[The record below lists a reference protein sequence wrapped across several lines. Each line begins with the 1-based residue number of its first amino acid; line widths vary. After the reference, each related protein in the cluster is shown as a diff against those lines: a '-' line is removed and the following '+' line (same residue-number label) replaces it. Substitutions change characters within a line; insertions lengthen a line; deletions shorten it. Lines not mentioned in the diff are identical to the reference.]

1 MAKTKQLK
9 PGEQLELDG
18 VVPDSGVIDR
28 IAAHQLIAV
37 PHWVE
42 TRESCL
48 VGVYST
54 RMKKADGEATIEQYQ
69 TTNDVSLAGPVPP
82 AVPWQEYAPF
92 DEVAELL
99 VADSEDVKSVPVER
113 SVLTGFIGLH
123 ARKAA
128 SIETFARRFGM
139 LHTYT
144 EGFVSKNGLMGTST
158 WRKHYLTLPEHIR
171 KEDKDNAIDV
181 FEPIIYWQAFSKF
194 AFLTLRLATAL
205 DKAETGSESPIS
217 AQDWQFFERFLKPIR
232 KPSRFPRSQPNVIL
246 EASNTPFLSLDS
258 LTNLRAK
265 FCSVLN
271 ELQDLG
277 DVKLELRWEKS
288 PPALEFRVTGLVSV
302 IAAQLLMAA
311 SQREN
316 FVLCKEC
323 HNAFRPWDQPL
334 TGNVDLY
341 CEACREDGAPERN
354 AMRRYRATAKYRDT
368 YQRTRLKKAQNLSG
382 VPVRTSP
389 AVTVSA

>member
-42 TRESCL
+42 IREGCL
-48 VGVYST
+48 VGVNST
-54 RMKKADGEATIEQYQ
+54 LMEKADGAARIKEYEAA
-69 TTNDVSLAGPVPP
+69 NDVSLADPLPP

-92 DEVAELL
+92 DEVADLL
-99 VADSEDVKSVPVER
+99 VADSEDVNSVPVER

-181 FEPIIYWQAFSKF
+181 FEPIIYRQAISKF
-194 AFLTLRLATAL
+194 AFLTL
-205 DKAETGSESPIS
+205 S
-217 AQDWQFFERFLKPIR
+217 DWPQRSTKLR
-232 KPSRFPRSQPNVIL
+232 RAASRPSRRRIGSFSS
-246 EASNTPFLSLDS
+246 ASSSPSA
-258 LTNLRAK
+258 NLHGFRGVSRMSSSK
-265 FCSVLN
+265 PPTLPSC
-271 ELQDLG
+271 
-277 DVKLELRWEKS
+277 RW
-288 PPALEFRVTGLVSV
+288 
-302 IAAQLLMAA
+302 IA
-311 SQREN
+311 
-316 FVLCKEC
+316 
-323 HNAFRPWDQPL
+323 
-334 TGNVDLY
+334 
-341 CEACREDGAPERN
+341 
-354 AMRRYRATAKYRDT
+354 
-368 YQRTRLKKAQNLSG
+368 
-382 VPVRTSP
+382 
-389 AVTVSA
+389 